1 MNRCWRPWEPC
12 DYTLEAAMS
21 SYWANFAKTG
31 DPNGEDLPTWQ
42 PYTAEHPVR
51 MLLAEEIKEENAIAV
66 EDYTDANPASYKQKF
81 KFLLK

>member
-1 MNRCWRPWEPC
+1 
-12 DYTLEAAMS
+12 MS

-66 EDYTDANPASYKQKF
+66 ED
-81 KFLLK
+81 